1 MRKKIKIKK
10 YICENHKTMYQE
22 LLLKEIR
29 RKIGTQSLNDEIAN
43 ILNISYDAAHRR
55 TSLKAK
61 FSFEEALELAKYYQI
76 SLNQFITS
84 DRQLVVQKT
93 TVVDK
98 TEDLQSFFQNNLSI
112 FENLP
117 LSDEMTVYYSA
128 KDIPFFYTLSDTLL
142 SRFKIYVWMN
152 LLNAKQVFIPFL
164 QFSPPYFESNTQE
177 LRKKYED
184 QNVVELWNDRT
195 ISSILQQILFYFETG
210 LLQKNE
216 AGIILKELE
225 ELIKYVEQKTESNL
239 KFHLYENELMH
250 LSNDIFFHHPQQSL
264 FAIPINMFGYIL
276 INDAKTCSETRNYF
290 EHQIKNSKSLNTSG
304 NRDRKI
310 FFNKM
315 YNQIESLKQKMIL

>member
-1 MRKKIKIKK
+1 
-10 YICENHKTMYQE
+10 MYQE

-29 RKIGTQSLNDEIAN
+29 RKIGDKSLNDEIAN
-43 ILNISYDAAHRR
+43 ILNISYDASHRR

-61 FSFEEALELAKYYQI
+61 FSFEEGLELARYYQI
-76 SLNQFITS
+76 SLDQLITS
-84 DRQLVVQKT
+84 DQQLLVRKTSVVNE
-93 TVVDK
+93 

-117 LSDEMTVYYSA
+117 LSDEMTIYYSA

-164 QFSPPYFESNTQE
+164 QFSPPHFESNTQE
-177 LRKKYED
+177 LKKKYEA
-184 QNVVELWNDRT
+184 QNIVELWNDRT
-195 ISSILQQILFYFETG
+195 ISSILQQILFYYETG
-210 LLQKNE
+210 LLQKIE
-216 AGIILKELE
+216 AEIILKELK
-225 ELIKYVEQKTESNL
+225 ELIEYIEQKTENNP
-239 KFHLYENELMH
+239 KFQLYENELMH

-264 FAIPINMFGYIL
+264 FALPANMFGYIL
-276 INDAKTCSETRNYF
+276 INDAKTCIETRNYF

-315 YNQIESLKQKMIL
+315 YQQIEHLKQKL

>member
-1 MRKKIKIKK
+1 M
-10 YICENHKTMYQE
+10 HQE
-22 LLLKEIR
+22 RLLKEIR
-29 RKIGTQSLNDEIAN
+29 KKIGNQSLNDEISN

-55 TSLKAK
+55 ASLKAK

-84 DRQLVVQKT
+84 DQQIVVQKT
-93 TVVDK
+93 SAVTQ

-117 LSDEMTVYYSA
+117 LADGMTIYYSA

-164 QFSPPYFESNTQE
+164 QFSAPHFETNTKE
-177 LRKKYED
+177 LKKKYEE
-184 QNVVELWNDRT
+184 QNVVELWNDMT
-195 ISSILQQILFYFETG
+195 VSSILQQILFYYETG

-216 AGIILKELE
+216 AKIILNELKEL
-225 ELIKYVEQKTESNL
+225 IAYIEQKTESNL
-239 KFHLYENELMH
+239 KFRLYENELMH
-250 LSNDIFFHHPQQSL
+250 LSNDIFFHHQKQSL
-264 FAIPINMFGYIL
+264 FAIPTNMFGYIL
-276 INDAKTCSETRNYF
+276 INDAKTCSETLNYF

-315 YNQIESLKQKMIL
+315 YLQIEIVNQKL

>member
-1 MRKKIKIKK
+1 M
-10 YICENHKTMYQE
+10 HQE
-22 LLLKEIR
+22 RLLKEIR
-29 RKIGTQSLNDEIAN
+29 KRIGNRSLNDEISS

-84 DRQLVVQKT
+84 DHQIVVNRT
-93 TVVDK
+93 SAV
-98 TEDLQSFFQNNLSI
+98 TETKDLQSFFRNNLSI
-112 FENLP
+112 FEDLP
-117 LSDEMTVYYSA
+117 LSDEMTIYYSA

-164 QFSPPYFESNTQE
+164 QFSPPNFETDTKE
-177 LRKKYED
+177 LRKKYEQ
-184 QNVVELWNDRT
+184 QNVVELWNDVT
-195 ISSILQQILFYFETG
+195 VSSILQQISFYHDTR
-210 LLQKNE
+210 LLLKKE
-216 AGIILKELE
+216 AQTILDELKELIE
-225 ELIKYVEQKTESNL
+225 YIEQKTERNT

-250 LSNDIFFHHPQQSL
+250 LSNDIFFHHPEQSL
-264 FAIPINMFGYIL
+264 FALPTNMFGYIL
-276 INDAKTCSETRNYF
+276 INDEKTCGETLNYF

-304 NRDRKI
+304 NRDRKL

-315 YNQIESLKQKMIL
+315 YEQIENLKQNI

>member
-1 MRKKIKIKK
+1 VKITKAM
-10 YICENHKTMYQE
+10 HQE
-22 LLLKEIR
+22 RLLKEIR
-29 RKIGTQSLNDEIAN
+29 KKIGDKSLNDEISN

-84 DRQLVVQKT
+84 DHQILVQKT
-93 TVVDK
+93 SAVTE

-112 FENLP
+112 FENLS
-117 LSDEMTVYYSA
+117 LSDEMTIYYSA

-142 SRFKIYVWMN
+142 SKFKIYVWMN

-164 QFSPPYFESNTQE
+164 QFSPPYFEANTKE
-177 LRKKYED
+177 LKKKYEE
-184 QNVVELWNDRT
+184 QNVVELWNDMT
-195 ISSILQQILFYFETG
+195 VSSILQQILFYYETG

-216 AGIILKELE
+216 AKIILAELKD
-225 ELIKYVEQKTESNL
+225 LIKYVEQKTENNP
-239 KFHLYENELMH
+239 KFLLYENELMH
-250 LSNDIFFHHPQQSL
+250 LSNDIFFHHPKQSL
-264 FAIPINMFGYIL
+264 FAIPTNMFGYIL
-276 INDAKTCSETRNYF
+276 INDAKTCSETLNYF

-315 YNQIESLKQKMIL
+315 YQQIENLNQKL

>member
-1 MRKKIKIKK
+1 
-10 YICENHKTMYQE
+10 MYQE

>member
-29 RKIGTQSLNDEIAN
+29 RKIRTQSLNDEIAN

-93 TVVDK
+93 SAVDK

-117 LSDEMTVYYSA
+117 LSDEMTIYYSA

-177 LRKKYED
+177 LRKKYET

-216 AGIILKELE
+216 ADIILKELV
-225 ELIKYVEQKTESNL
+225 ELIKYIEQKTENNP

-264 FAIPINMFGYIL
+264 FAIPTNMFGYIL
-276 INDAKTCSETRNYF
+276 VNDAKTCSETRNYF

-315 YNQIESLKQKMIL
+315 YDQVEHLKQKMIL

>member
-1 MRKKIKIKK
+1 M
-10 YICENHKTMYQE
+10 HQE
-22 LLLKEIR
+22 RLLKEIR
-29 RKIGTQSLNDEIAN
+29 KRIGDKSLNDEIAN

-61 FSFEEALELAKYYQI
+61 FSFEEALELAKHFQI

-84 DRQLVVQKT
+84 DHQIVVQKT
-93 TVVDK
+93 SAVTK
-98 TEDLQSFFQNNLSI
+98 TEDLQSFFQNNLSV
-112 FENLP
+112 FESLP
-117 LSDEMTVYYSA
+117 LSDEMTIYYSA

-164 QFSPPYFESNTQE
+164 QFSSPYFETNTKE
-177 LRKKYED
+177 LKKKYEE
-184 QNVVELWNDRT
+184 QNVVELWNNMT
-195 ISSILQQILFYFETG
+195 ISSILQQILYYYDTG

-216 AGIILKELE
+216 AQIILDELKEL
-225 ELIKYVEQKTESNL
+225 IQYVEQKTETNP

-250 LSNDIFFHHPQQSL
+250 LSNDIFFHHPKQSL
-264 FAIPINMFGYIL
+264 FALPTNMFGYIL
-276 INDAKTCSETRNYF
+276 INDAKTCSETLNYF
-290 EHQIKNSKSLNTSG
+290 EHQIKNSKSMGTSG

-315 YNQIESLKQKMIL
+315 YEQIESLKQKLL

>member
-1 MRKKIKIKK
+1 
-10 YICENHKTMYQE
+10 MYQE

-29 RKIGTQSLNDEIAN
+29 RKIGTHSLNDEIAN

-61 FSFEEALELAKYYQI
+61 FSLEEAIELAKYYQI

-84 DRQLVVQKT
+84 DQQLVVQKT
-93 TVVDK
+93 SAVNK

-112 FENLP
+112 FENLS
-117 LSDEMTVYYSA
+117 LSDEMTIYYSA

-152 LLNAKQVFIPFL
+152 MLNAKQVFIPFL
-164 QFSPPYFESNTQE
+164 QFSPPYFEPDTQE
-177 LRKKYED
+177 LRKKYEE

-195 ISSILQQILFYFETG
+195 ISSILQQILYYYDTG
-210 LLQKNE
+210 LLQKKE
-216 AGIILKELE
+216 GQIILKELK
-225 ELIKYVEQKTESNL
+225 ELIQHIEQKTESNP
-239 KFHLYENELMH
+239 KFHLYENEVMH
-250 LSNDIFFHHPQQSL
+250 LSNDIFFHHPKQSL
-264 FAIPINMFGYIL
+264 FALPANMFGYIL
-276 INDAKTCSETRNYF
+276 INDVITCRETKNYF
-290 EHQIKNSKSLNTSG
+290 EHQIQNSKSMNTSG

-315 YNQIESLKQKMIL
+315 YQQIENLNQSL

>member
-1 MRKKIKIKK
+1 MKITKS
-10 YICENHKTMYQE
+10 MYQE

-84 DRQLVVQKT
+84 DQQLVVQKT
-93 TVVDK
+93 SAVDK
-98 TEDLQSFFQNNLSI
+98 TEDLQSFFQNNLNI

-117 LSDEMTVYYSA
+117 LSDEMTIYYSA

-164 QFSPPYFESNTQE
+164 QFSPPYFESDTQE
-177 LRKKYED
+177 LRKKYEA

-195 ISSILQQILFYFETG
+195 ISSILQQILYYYDTG

-216 AGIILKELE
+216 GEIILKELK
-225 ELIKYVEQKTESNL
+225 ELIQYVEQKTESNP

-250 LSNDIFFHHPQQSL
+250 LSNDIFFHHPKQSL
-264 FAIPINMFGYIL
+264 FAIPVNMFGYIL
-276 INDAKTCSETRNYF
+276 VNDAKTSGETRNYF
-290 EHQIKNSKSLNTSG
+290 EHQIQNSKSLNTSG

-315 YNQIESLKQKMIL
+315 YEQIENLKQKL